1 MSDQENPWKLP
12 DHVNKEIYQDIILP
26 RALEGV
32 TRPEQP
38 RVIFIGGQAASSKTT
53 AQRTA
58 LARLG
63 DEGGIIADFD
73 ALLTDHPHYASLM
86 AENDRTASQ
95 LAGGD
100 AYVWMHNLIQ
110 HAKDEQLNLIREG
123 SMGGRS
129 PEREAT
135 EFRSRGFGTEADV
148 MAVPAAIS
156 RTANLHRYQQMRET
170 ALYGRLVAT
179 EIHDSAYNG
188 IPRTLASLERNK
200 SLDAIRLHR
209 WGGGLVYENSLDAQG
224 EWTRPA
230 NARAA
235 LEQER
240 LRPLSPEQAQWL
252 QERHAYLGRHL
263 PMELRGQ
270 LQEIAGLA
278 QQVGVQLGDG
288 APRSIAAAANLH
300 RSAGQGARGGPASGT
315 PGAGPTTGPSA
326 PRAATDPGAA
336 PPRVAHQP
344 PANPH
349 RSR

>member
-1 MSDQENPWKLP
+1 VSEQENPWKLP

-38 RVIFIGGQAASSKTT
+38 TVIFIGGQAASSKTT

-58 LARLG
+58 LSRLG
-63 DEGGIIADFD
+63 DEGGVIADFD

-86 AENDRTASQ
+86 AQNDRTAAQ

-100 AYVWMHNLIQ
+100 AYVWMQNLIQ

-129 PEREAT
+129 AEREAL
-135 EFRSRGFGTEADV
+135 EFRGRGFGTEADV

-156 RTANLHRYQQMRET
+156 RTANLHRYQDMREK
-170 ALYGRLVAT
+170 ALYGRLVTT
-179 EIHDSAYNG
+179 EIHDSAYVG
-188 IPRTLASLERNK
+188 IPRTLESLEQNK

-209 WGGGLVYENSLDAQG
+209 WGGGLVYENSLNAQG

-230 NARAA
+230 NARTA

-240 LRPLSPEQAQWL
+240 LRPLDPEQAKWL
-252 QERHAYLGRHL
+252 QERHAYLGQRL
-263 PMELRGQ
+263 PVELRGQ
-270 LQEIAGLA
+270 LREIEGLA
-278 QQVGVQLGDG
+278 QQVGVQLGDNT
-288 APRSIAAAANLH
+288 PRSIAAAANLH
-300 RSAGQGARGGPASGT
+300 RSTGQGARGTSASEG
-315 PGAGPTTGPSA
+315 PGAGPKAGPSA
-326 PRAATDPGAA
+326 PGAAIAPGAA
-336 PPRVAHQP
+336 APRVPNQP
-344 PANPH
+344 PADPR